1 MRNLTFQILLNLLIA
16 FVWMLLHDHWNL
28 GTFMVGY
35 LIGFLFIFAMRRF
48 FPTPF
53 YAKRTWAIL
62 KLLWLFIVEL
72 VISTFVVIRQVLRP
86 RLDIRPG
93 IFKVRTS
100 LTNEWE
106 IALLSTLIT
115 LTPGSVVMEV
125 APEDGTMYIHAMD
138 AREFKR
144 SIMKSKR
151 TFEKAIAEVTK

>member
-1 MRNLTFQILLNLLIA
+1 
-16 FVWMLLHDHWNL
+16 MLLHDHWNL

-106 IALLSTLIT
+106 IALLSTLST
-115 LTPGSVVMEV
+115 LTPGPVGMEV
-125 APEDGTMYIHAMD
+125 APEGGPMD
-138 AREFKR
+138 VPSRGGREVR
-144 SIMKSKR
+144 SRIM
-151 TFEKAIAEVTK
+151 